1 MILHL
6 INKPSVI
13 PSCINT
19 LASGDAIL
27 CIEHASDLE
36 TVKALQ
42 AQLDPSLKIQVYV
55 LSDISDIKKNDS
67 KNIDQIIS
75 ITNDEFVTLTCSA
88 EKVVSWY

>member
-6 INKPSVI
+6 INKTSVI

-19 LASGDAIL
+19 LANGDTIL
-27 CIEHASDLE
+27 FIEHASDLE

-42 AQLDPSLKIQVYV
+42 AQLNPNLKIQVYV
-55 LSDISDIKKNDS
+55 LTDNRAIKKSDS